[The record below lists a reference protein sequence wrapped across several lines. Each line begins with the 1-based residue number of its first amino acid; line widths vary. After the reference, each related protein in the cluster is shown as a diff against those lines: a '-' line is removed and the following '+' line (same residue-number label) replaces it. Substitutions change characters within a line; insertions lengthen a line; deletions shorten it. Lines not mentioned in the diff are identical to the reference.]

1 MAQIK
6 DAMKA
11 KDQDRLA
18 ALRAIKSELLLL
30 QTSGKGSSEE
40 DEVKM
45 LQKLVKQRKESAELY
60 SEQNRQ
66 DLADPEIFQAKVI
79 SEFLPAQL
87 SDEDLTKEV
96 SAIISSVGAGGM
108 GDMGKVMGAASKALA
123 GKAEGKAIAA
133 KVKEL
138 LS

>member
-1 MAQIK
+1 MSLQDTIMTQIK

-60 SEQNRQ
+60 TEQNRQ
-66 DLADPEIFQAKVI
+66 DLADPEIFQANVI

-87 SDEDLTKEV
+87 LTEQNEPLYWLFLFLHV
-96 SAIISSVGAGGM
+96 SA
-108 GDMGKVMGAASKALA
+108 LLLLFLCTQ
-123 GKAEGKAIAA
+123 
-133 KVKEL
+133 EL
-138 LS
+138 IRKTCYYLTTQD

>member
-1 MAQIK
+1 MSLQDTVMTQIK

-40 DEVKM
+40 EEVKM

-60 SEQNRQ
+60 TEQNRQ

-79 SEFLPAQL
+79 SEFLPEQL
-87 SDEDLTKEV
+87 SDEELTKEV
-96 SAIISSVGAGGM
+96 SAIISSCPVLI
-108 GDMGKVMGAASKALA
+108 VR
-123 GKAEGKAIAA
+123 
-133 KVKEL
+133 L
-138 LS
+138 LY